1 MDSDDL
7 DDRKSNLQ
15 VTEIDTDSK
24 LTVVRKQEDF
34 LAETRKEVMTGSEVE
49 IGLVVVI
56 CLEAEVFSWNDLI
69 PEFRIFV

>member
-1 MDSDDL
+1 MDSKMTVA
-7 DDRKSNLQ
+7 RK
-15 VTEIDTDSK
+15 E
-24 LTVVRKQEDF
+24 EDF